1 VFTRAWWLAAFG
13 QFFLLASIGQFIMQL
28 GQGKPHWP
36 LPLAPIAVLG
46 LLSWSTWQWFQR
58 KPDPTQRI
66 SSPLLQMAQLYRWVA
81 LLMSLWW
88 VGKYIPDRE
97 QVWFLMLLGLAIFV
111 WAGRRGKREGLLFA
125 AAYAVTAI
133 ALFWTP
139 LRDVDRV
146 YLPNFLALLVLLIA
160 QRIAK
165 RFSQPGGVSAYV
177 QGAMIIVGGLSV
189 WLFVY
194 DWVTEVTRESGNQA
208 SYLTA
213 SYSALGLIFFTT
225 GMILHERVYRWL
237 GLGILA
243 FCLARVMVIDVWKLT
258 LPFKVLSFMALG
270 IVLLVLG
277 FIYNKHQEKIKEW
290 L

>member
-1 VFTRAWWLAAFG
+1 
-13 QFFLLASIGQFIMQL
+13 
-28 GQGKPHWP
+28 
-36 LPLAPIAVLG
+36 
-46 LLSWSTWQWFQR
+46 
-58 KPDPTQRI
+58 
-66 SSPLLQMAQLYRWVA
+66 
-81 LLMSLWW
+81 MSLWW

-111 WAGRRGKREGLLFA
+111 WAGWSGKREGLLFA

>member
-1 VFTRAWWLAAFG
+1 MA
-13 QFFLLASIGQFIMQL
+13 
-28 GQGKPHWP
+28 
-36 LPLAPIAVLG
+36 
-46 LLSWSTWQWFQR
+46 LS
-58 KPDPTQRI
+58 
-66 SSPLLQMAQLYRWVA
+66 
-81 LLMSLWW
+81 
-88 VGKYIPDRE
+88 
-97 QVWFLMLLGLAIFV
+97 LAIFI
-111 WAGRRGKREGLLFA
+111 WSGWRGKREGMLFA
-125 AAYAVTAI
+125 AAYAVTAV

-139 LRDVDRV
+139 FREIDRV
-146 YLPNFLALLVLLIA
+146 YLPNFLALLALLAA

-165 RFSQPGGVSAYV
+165 GFSQSGGVGPRI
-177 QGAMIIVGGLSV
+177 QGAMIIMGGLSL

-194 DWVTEVTRESGNQA
+194 DWVTELTRESGNQS

-213 SYSALGLIFFTT
+213 SYSALGLIFFIA
-225 GMILHERVYRWL
+225 GMILRERVYRWL
-237 GLGILA
+237 GLSILA